1 MKKTLG
7 YFLLAVV
14 LIPLSCTRKVGLV
27 NFGDYPHDIGKII
40 NTNCSVSGCHNAV
53 SAPAA
58 ASLNLET
65 WSAMFKGSSNG
76 SPVIPYSSK
85 FSSLC
90 YFINTYS
97 NLGAQNV
104 PTMPLN
110 ESALSYEEVKKIKDW
125 IDAGAPDKNGK
136 VMWAEANR
144 KKLYAV
150 NQGCDVVTVLDAET
164 QLPMRYINVGNRAD
178 IESPHQVR
186 VSPDGNYWYVI
197 FTNNNIMQKFR
208 CSDDSYVGD
217 IPLSPYA
224 AGQSSN
230 PQDDAFD
237 WNSFIITK
245 DGRKG
250 YCASLNKNGKVAAV
264 DLVNRKLLHY
274 QAGFVYSHGVALNAA
289 EDKVYVTAQQGNF
302 ITRIDTGF
310 VFSTFEIPIE
320 NGVNVNYASSL
331 DAHDII
337 LSPDGQNFWITC
349 QKSNE
354 VRVFNI
360 NSGLVTAA
368 INTGT
373 FPQEIVYSK
382 SRNEY
387 FVSCTSDTTGGA
399 YGSVTRISGSN
410 YLAAKLY
417 CGFQPH
423 GIAVHDNTGLLYVLS
438 RNLLSK
444 GPLPHHTNQCGGR
457 NGYVSFVDLN
467 TFRVLP
473 KKYELSS
480 DPYFIFAQP

>member
-1 MKKTLG
+1 MKKKAG
-7 YFLLAVV
+7 YFLL
-14 LIPLSCTRKVGLV
+14 LIALLPLSCTRKVGLV

-40 NTNCSVSGCHNAV
+40 NVSCSVSGCHNAV

-65 WSAMFKGSSNG
+65 WSAMFKGSSSG
-76 SPVIPYSSK
+76 SPVIPYSSR

-97 NLGAQNV
+97 GLGAQNI

-110 ESALSYEEVKKIKDW
+110 ADVLSFDEVKKIKDW
-125 IDAGAPDKNGK
+125 IDAGAPDRHGN
-136 VMWAEANR
+136 VMWSEVNR

-164 QLPMRYINVGNRAD
+164 QLPIRYVNVGNKPE

-186 VSPDGNYWYVI
+186 VSPDGTFWYVI
-197 FTNNNIMQKFR
+197 FTANNVMQKFR

-230 PQDDAFD
+230 PDDDAYD
-237 WNSFIITK
+237 WNSFVISK
-245 DGRKG
+245 DGKKA
-250 YCASLNKNGKVAAV
+250 YCASLNKNGKLAAL
-264 DLVNRKLLHY
+264 DLTNLKLLHY

-289 EDKVYVTAQQGNF
+289 GDRVYVTAQQGNF

-310 VFSTFEIPIE
+310 VFGTFEIPIE
-320 NGVNVNYASSL
+320 NGASVNYSSSL

-337 LSPDGQNFWITC
+337 LSPDGLSFWITC

-354 VRVFNI
+354 VRVFHI
-360 NSGLVTAA
+360 ASGQVTAVVS
-368 INTGT
+368 TGL
-373 FPQEIVYSK
+373 FPQEIVYSN
-382 SRNEY
+382 RHNAY
-387 FVSCTSDTTGGA
+387 YISCTNDTVSGA
-399 YGSVTRISGSN
+399 YGSVVKIDGNSFVPT
-410 YLAAKLY
+410 KLY

-423 GIAVHDNTGLLYVLS
+423 GVAVDERSDLLYVLS
-438 RNLLSK
+438 RNLLTR

-457 NGYVSFVDLN
+457 NGYVSFVELN
-467 TFRVLP
+467 TFRLLP